1 MGKRTKG
8 EKYSQHN
15 SNVFI
20 LEHYYI
26 FCLKVF
32 GPFVHMLHLIDNE
45 RKPPMRYIYEVMNR
59 AKETIIRSFNG
70 NEENDKEI
78 FKSFIR
84 GEILSFIGFYMCWI
98 LLNLEFFYDKNK
110 IKMLHDVDIISDLYK
125 YMLRLTR
132 NCFMQE
138 KVVREVGF

>member
-26 FCLKVF
+26 FYLKVF

-45 RKPPMRYIYEVMNR
+45 RKPRMRYIYEAMNR

-84 GEILSFIGFYMCWI
+84 GEIFSFIGFYMWLDSFELRI
-98 LLNLEFFYDKNK
+98 LL
-110 IKMLHDVDIISDLYK
+110 
-125 YMLRLTR
+125 
-132 NCFMQE
+132 
-138 KVVREVGF
+138 